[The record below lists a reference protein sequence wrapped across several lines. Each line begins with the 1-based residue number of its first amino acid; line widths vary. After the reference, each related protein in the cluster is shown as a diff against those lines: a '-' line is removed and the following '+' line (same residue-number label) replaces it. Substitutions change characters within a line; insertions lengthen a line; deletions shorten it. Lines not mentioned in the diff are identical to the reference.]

1 VVVEPGSALETALGY
16 TFADRSLVDLALRH
30 RSFTAE
36 GEVGDSNERLEF
48 LGDSVLGLIV
58 TTELHEEWDLSEGEM
73 TKVRAA
79 VVNEDTLAMIA
90 RALGL
95 DSAIRMGR
103 GEEATGGRRKASI
116 LADTMEALIGAV
128 YLDGGLDAAS
138 RVVLAR
144 WRPIIGERAA
154 SPGHRDFKTRL
165 QELLVLDGVAPVYEV
180 TGSGPDHAKLFDAT
194 VSADGVEI
202 GRGMGTSKQRAQQA
216 AARSA
221 LEARGVAD
229 A

>member
-1 VVVEPGSALETALGY
+1 MVVDPAPALETALGY
-16 TFADRSLVDLALRH
+16 TFADPSLLDLALRH
-30 RSFTAE
+30 RSFVAE
-36 GEVGDSNERLEF
+36 GAVGDSNERLEF
-48 LGDSVLGLIV
+48 LGDSVLGLVV
-58 TTELHEEWDLSEGEM
+58 TTELHEERDLSEGEM

-79 VVNEDTLAMIA
+79 VVNEDTLALVA
-90 RALGL
+90 RAIGL
-95 DSAIRMGR
+95 DSAVRMGR
-103 GEEATGGRRKASI
+103 GEEAAGGRGKVSI